1 MPTCAPN
8 LMVMGAGF
16 FFSANPIVLS
26 DPNVLLNPRVT
37 FCFLALASSM
47 ATPSMSSS
55 LESLSYFL
63 FSPSEGLRFRET
75 SDERLK
81 PNQGEIHWQIWI
93 FVPINIPGWKTWI
106 CSLFTFS
113 LRKSS
118 CRWNPFWGK
127 SFHVKST
134 NLIDTTVRAH
144 LMWNAEKTRQIP
156 VFYSQIP
163 IFVFDY
169 EDKSKHFKY
178 SVHLFWQQKYFFKQF
193 VAKLTYK
200 SCFQLDEIFS

>member
-144 LMWNAEKTRQIP
+144 LCGMLRKRDKFQYFIA
-156 VFYSQIP
+156 
-163 IFVFDY
+163 IFQYLSLIMKANRNTLNIRSISFG
-169 EDKSKHFKY
+169 KKK
-178 SVHLFWQQKYFFKQF
+178 FFKQF
-193 VAKLTYK
+193 FAKLTYK
-200 SCFQLDEIFS
+200 SCFQLDERFS